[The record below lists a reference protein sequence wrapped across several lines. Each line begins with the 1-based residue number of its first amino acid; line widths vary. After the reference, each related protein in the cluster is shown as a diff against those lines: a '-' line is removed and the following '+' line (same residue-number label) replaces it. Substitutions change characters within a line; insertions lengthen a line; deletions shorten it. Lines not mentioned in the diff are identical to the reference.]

1 MQKPRTHT
9 ILYCYSGHSIFGKRD
24 IEWMSQMYNVKV
36 AHFEIKNNFISK
48 LMSYL
53 AYNIKVLWLI
63 WKADAVVINF
73 GSWHAVLPVALA
85 KLINKKSIIFLGG
98 FDAASIPSLEYG
110 VFYRNNLLQKV
121 MRWTYR
127 QATYICPV
135 SDALVYHENKYA
147 DPSRVGYKTG
157 ILHFMPELKSKIRVV
172 PRLIDFDFWQVG
184 DSQRNGEIL
193 ALAYVYHPQTYH
205 LKGFDLIVACAKELP
220 EHRFT
225 FAGFSPEMV
234 DLYHSAM
241 PDNVTLLSFQTKEE
255 NRQLYQDFS
264 VFLLPSMT
272 EGMPNTLCEAMLC
285 GSTPVVSDVSIMK
298 TLIDNE
304 NYVVLYRDKE
314 LLKKA
319 ILYALK
325 NPLNPDVNRKKVID
339 YFHGSHRIKL
349 LTELIEQP

>member
-1 MQKPRTHT
+1 MQKPQTHT
-9 ILYCYSGHSIFGKRD
+9 ILYCYAGHSVFGKRD
-24 IEWMSQMYNVKV
+24 IEWMSQVYNVKV

-53 AYNIKVLWLI
+53 AYNIKVFWLI
-63 WKADAVVINF
+63 WKADTVVINF

-85 KLINKKSIIFLGG
+85 KLINRKSIISLGG
-98 FDAASIPSLEYG
+98 FDAASIPSLKYG

-135 SDALVYHENKYA
+135 SDALVNFENKYA
-147 DPSRVGYKTG
+147 DPLRVGYKTG
-157 ILHFMPELKSKIRVV
+157 ILNFMPELKPKIKVI
-172 PRLIDFDFWQVG
+172 PPLIDFDFWQVG
-184 DSQRNGEIL
+184 HEKRNNEIL

-220 EHRFT
+220 EYRFT
-225 FAGFSPEMV
+225 FAGFSPEMI
-234 DLYHSAM
+234 DLYQPDM
-241 PDNVTLLSFQTKEE
+241 PINVTLLSFQSKEDT
-255 NRQLYQDFS
+255 RAMFQKYS

-272 EGMPNTLCEAMLC
+272 EGMPNTFCEAMLC
-285 GSTPVVSDVSIMK
+285 GCTPVVSDVSIMK
-298 TLIDNE
+298 TLVDDE

-314 LLKKA
+314 LFKKA

-325 NPLNPDVNRKKVID
+325 NPIHEDLNRDKVTN
-339 YFHGSHRIKL
+339 YFEDKDRIKL
-349 LTELIEQP
+349 MSALINQP

>member
-9 ILYCYSGHSIFGKRD
+9 ILYCYAGHSVFGKRD

-36 AHFEIKNNFISK
+36 AHFEIKTDVISK

-53 AYNIKVLWLI
+53 AYNIRVLWLI
-63 WKADAVVINF
+63 WKADTVVINF
-73 GSWHAVLPVALA
+73 GSWHAVSPVALA
-85 KLINKKSIIFLGG
+85 KLINKRSIISLGG

-135 SDALVYHENKYA
+135 SDALVYFENKYA
-147 DPSRVGYKTG
+147 DPSGVGYKTG
-157 ILHFMPELKSKIRVV
+157 ILHFLPELKPKIRVV
-172 PRLIDFDFWQVG
+172 PPLLDFDFWQVG
-184 DSQRNGEIL
+184 HEKRNDEIL
-193 ALAYVYHPQTYH
+193 ALAYVYNPQTYH

-220 EHRFT
+220 EHQFT

-234 DLYHSAM
+234 SFYQSAM
-241 PDNVTLLSFQTKEE
+241 PDNVTLLSFQTKEKSK
-255 NRQLYQDFS
+255 QMYQDFS
-264 VFLLPSMT
+264 VFLMPSMT
-272 EGMPNTLCEAMLC
+272 EGMGNTFCEAMLC
-285 GSTPVVSDVSIMK
+285 GCTPVVSDVSILK
-298 TLIDNE
+298 TLVGDD
-304 NYVVLYRDKE
+304 NYVVLYRDIE

-325 NPLNPDVNRKKVID
+325 NPFHPDLNRDKVID
-339 YFHGSHRIKL
+339 YFKDKDRIKL
-349 LTELIEQP
+349 MSALINQP